1 MDIVDCNNHVKTAIE
16 YFGPSCAV
24 NSLINKYNPIGDNS
38 DKLCSLCTGKVPGGK
53 CTSQDPYAGFEGAF
67 RCLLEAGDVAFL
79 KHNTIAEMTGSKAF
93 RHITADQ
100 FELLCKDGSRQPVS
114 EYRQCNW
121 GAVPSHAIVIS
132 SAKPSHERHR
142 YERFLTRASEL
153 YSHQKSMLKSEE
165 EERGL
170 SRSQPQFGQP
180 VFDNN
185 DPYGSSWNDPWG
197 RAISSSST
205 TTTTTSTARPRWAA
219 RQFDRYGNE
228 IVGEDEHVLNGTEPV
243 GQPYEKFELFE
254 SSRYGTRTNLMFQD
268 SSRSFAPIPEEN
280 QNFKGYLGDNL
291 NIIYGVRDCPVKSM
305 TLCVTSDAEMEKCVK
320 MKTALRAQLIQP
332 EMQCHKAHSHIR
344 CMQAIRSGGAD
355 VAVFDASDVYTG
367 GMRYDLIPFMS
378 EVYNLGSPEYYV
390 VAIAWDKDP
399 DTELTYLKNKRTCHS
414 GINTAAGWVFPMA
427 YLISNGWIRPFGC
440 DSLRAASEYFSK
452 ACVPG
457 ALSHDYNLG
466 IQYPNL
472 CDLCHGGSRSYC
484 RRDASED
491 FYGHTGALR
500 CLVEGGGDV
509 AFAKH
514 TTVSENTGGKRRDW
528 WARNRLNDDFQL
540 LCPDGTRG
548 MLDDYERCNLGK
560 VKANAIMTRGGELH
574 NDTELSAFM
583 NLFIYAQQFYGRKE
597 QDAFGFSM
605 FYSYPPYS
613 DLIFQDATRQL
624 VPIPEENR
632 VYDRYLGGT
641 FMRARRITDCDSG
654 AAQIRLTLWNSL
666 LVTIGT
672 VFVAKWLN
680 RQM

>member
-38 DKLCSLCTGKVPGGK
+38 DKLCSLCTGKIPGGK

-79 KHNTIAEMTGSKAF
+79 KHHTIAEMTESKAF

-100 FELLCKDGSRQPVS
+100 FELLCPNGSRQPVS

-132 SAKPSHERHR
+132 SAKLTPERHR
-142 YERFLTRASEL
+142 YERFLTRAGEL
-153 YSHQKSMLKSEE
+153 YSHKKNLGGEKSPE

-170 SRSQPQFGQP
+170 AKSQPQFGQQGY
-180 VFDNN
+180 N
-185 DPYGSSWNDPWG
+185 DPWGSNTYNDPWG
-197 RAISSSST
+197 RAISSSTTTST
-205 TTTTTSTARPRWAA
+205 TTTARPRNSV
-219 RQFDRYGNE
+219 RQFDRYGKE
-228 IVGEDEHVLNGTEPV
+228 ILEPEAAVEGED
-243 GQPYEKFELFE
+243 GQLYEKFDLFD
-254 SSRYGTRTNLMFQD
+254 SSRYGTKTNLMFQD

-280 QNFKGYLGDNL
+280 QNYAGYLGDNL
-291 NIIYGVRDCPVKSM
+291 NIIYGVRDCPVLGM
-305 TLCVTSDAEMEKCVK
+305 TLCVTSDPEMEKCVK
-320 MKTALRAQLIQP
+320 MKTALKAQLIKP
-332 EMQCHKAHSHIR
+332 EMHCYKAHSHIN
-344 CMQAIRSGGAD
+344 CMQAIRSGVAD
-355 VAVFDASDVYTG
+355 VSVFDASDVYTG
-367 GMRYDLIPFMS
+367 GFRYDLIPFMS
-378 EVYNLGSPEYYV
+378 EIYNLGSPEYYV
-390 VAIAWDKDP
+390 VAIAKDKDP

-414 GINTAAGWVFPMA
+414 GVNTAAGWVMPMA
-427 YLISNGWIRPFGC
+427 YLITNSWIRPYGC
-440 DSLRAASEYFSK
+440 DSLRAAAEYFSK
-452 ACVPG
+452 SCVPG
-457 ALSHDYNLG
+457 ALSHEYSFGTPYN
-466 IQYPNL
+466 NL
-472 CDLCHGGSRSYC
+472 CDLCHGASRRYC

-514 TTVSENTGGKRRDW
+514 TTVSENAGGKRREW

-548 MLDDYERCNLGK
+548 LLNEYERCNLGK
-560 VKANAIMTRGGELH
+560 AKANAILTRGGEFY
-574 NDTELSAFM
+574 NETELNAYT
-583 NLFIYAQQFYGRKE
+583 NLFIYAQQFYGRKD
-597 QDAFGFSM
+597 QDAFSFSM

-624 VPIPEENR
+624 VVIPEEKR
-632 VYDRYLGGT
+632 AYDAYLGGT

-654 AAQIRLTLWNSL
+654 VGAVRVSIWNSVI
-666 LVTIGT
+666 VTVVT
-672 VFVAKWLN
+672 VFATRWFNGQV
-680 RQM
+680 